1 MTGLSLTL
9 GELQAPGRTAAEFE
23 PVTTF
28 GEALGETFRQT
39 LEENPAE
46 QLRRMGELERA
57 LEEER
62 RLSQE
67 EGREYV
73 RRAGLERH
81 LAVPEQGF
89 SRRALDILIARKRSE
104 LNRQEILSR
113 AEPSWGLT
121 AAQLGVALGGSL
133 LDPINVAS
141 GFVPVVGQMRYL
153 QWLGRAGGP
162 LGRVGVRAGVGA
174 VEGAVGAALIEPIIA
189 TAKHR
194 EQADYDMTDSLFNI
208 AIGAGI
214 GGTLQP
220 LAGAVADAVRGT
232 RGIEQPWATALR
244 DAERARA
251 DAAAAPLTGVL
262 GGDTAVR
269 VGQAYVPAV
278 WRLVEQDEVE
288 ATLELAEHQGRDR
301 TRQASSDQVREI
313 AARLD
318 PALLVESPVLDY
330 GAPTLTRD
338 GRVLAGNGRLSAI
351 DLAYRQGRGGE
362 YREAILAAAERLGFS
377 RAEAERLRQPRLVR
391 QLKVDVD
398 TRRAALESNEAGAA
412 AMSPFEQARVDAE
425 RLGDLSDLQVDPERG
440 LDLGS
445 DVPQVRRWLSEM
457 PVGARAAV
465 LDADGRLSVGGQVRL
480 RNALLYSAFGD
491 APVVGRLLDSGDV
504 ELRNLARALA
514 GAAPQV
520 AALRAAV
527 RAGAAFDLDVAG
539 DLAAAA
545 ERLMRLRRDGQS
557 VHDYLAQQ
565 QLLDADLSP
574 EGRLWLAFFDAMV
587 RSPLVIETAVQA
599 YYRAVAGLGD
609 PRQGSLLGAV
619 EVPTRAALIERA
631 IAEARGAETAA
642 DVVARVS
649 PETREVAARV
659 AIAQAVQ
666 DQEVRVE
673 PVLFADP
680 AAQRTLVVDV
690 EAPRSR
696 LADEA
701 AARAVERLRGRA
713 GATLDDAMRA
723 ADEAVAE
730 LAEAER
736 GRLFALDDEDPVRA
750 WTPVGDDS
758 ALVPR
763 VSVDVS
769 APDVTGRTE
778 VRDAA
783 GERALRNQ
791 ATGET
796 WVLGHQG
803 AGKLGS
809 QARLAADWIPSMLAA
824 LDRIVAA
831 AVPFAEAPMRGAPHQ
846 RMRAFVSDVDVGDRR
861 VAVVI
866 HVKPGSGRGVA
877 GSVYALRGYALDEGG
892 KRPPAGV
899 SAGLQSADASRV
911 SGGQDRMRLSSAG
924 DLPVRLDEVRAV
936 INRLRESGEGFV
948 FALADEAAPSA
959 RRLRGVADVVAEV
972 ERQFGAAVTALRDSG
987 RLNVVASAADLPLDA
1002 KGRPA
1007 PPLALGFYD
1016 PGTGMTWLNAAMLT
1030 DPETLRGVM
1039 LHEQGVHAGMPGML
1053 GEALWGR
1060 LLDQV
1065 QAKAGAAGAD
1075 AVFVRAAE
1083 RARAAVERG
1092 AGTVADIPEETLA
1105 YLVQYAPRLSLIQE
1119 MFARMRSWAWQVSGG
1134 RLVDLTEADLQV
1146 MALAALRR
1154 HAAERR
1160 GDRGRLFVTL
1170 YHGTPYVWPADEGRP
1185 IGGFRWDK
1193 LGTGEGVQ
1201 AFTYGH
1207 YLTMVRGI
1215 AEAQYRDR
1223 LLEQKGMKSAA
1234 VFMPDARL
1242 LSQRLSMFRRQE
1254 IMSQEAVVH
1263 LENAVGEVM
1272 NAIPVMTSRNALLG
1286 AQAAVGRAI
1295 REWVDQFAGTYDVS
1309 AYAREELLD
1318 AATAY
1323 EQGNNLSVRT
1333 VQPRVD
1339 LDEAKLYEVDG
1350 RVLRP
1355 GMLGVDR
1362 ALYDLFARTHSDL
1375 GSDWTPE
1382 EALMR
1387 HVVGRG
1393 GWGSLTPEELRY
1405 IEEVPFI
1412 QAGVVQDSLP
1422 GIDEPVIAVVDVT
1435 VKPYDQAW
1443 RMHVLY
1449 RRSGEWVLSAD
1460 MEPEQVG
1467 RLARLAAE
1475 AGAAVVRIDVDGEEA
1490 AGRDRAAA
1498 RMAAP
1503 YVFRSRFAG
1512 NVGNRDRDYSLP
1524 LANALVERLEKQAR
1538 KVLDLG
1544 PNPEGSR
1551 VTLDAMAERA
1561 HAAGLEVARELGAFA
1576 GDVAKKVFGPQA
1588 RKARVFRFRDG
1599 YDPRALARPMP
1610 EPEDAG
1616 GSVYVF
1622 DLPDEV
1628 MEERFQGYREP
1639 WEAQSLTVQ
1648 RAYERLWLEVF
1659 GIQIAEFGDLTSS
1672 RMSMW
1677 YERTANRMVDAVIRF
1692 LRDDLDAALDAAGGV
1707 VVPGEWTLLESLRR
1721 GDDLGLGE
1729 DQWRRVMEAAPFGGA
1744 LAEVARRR
1752 GLGARAALVRLLG
1765 SDRDKLAE
1773 ELVSVALWQRGM
1785 LGTKFEA
1792 DGGRRAGQ
1800 YNVVVFADDVITP
1813 QRRYALADDP
1823 LSGEETLQAWQ
1834 QAVDRAGAY
1843 RSVLRAAAGVTDPA
1857 EQDRLMRQAL
1867 PDLTAEE
1874 VQELRMALSKAHRR
1888 VSLSLRRV
1896 RRGLEA
1902 EDEVVETQDEALAAA
1917 DVAAADVQAAR
1928 VVAKRNAALNLA
1940 ARRRAV
1946 DWVLTQW
1953 AGREHLGIESL
1964 LVGTAVGKLGARR
1977 SVGAEQQQF
1986 LGGWLG
1992 GIIHDLE
1999 AAGLWELFRDN
2010 AMEDD
2015 VARALFLIDT
2025 PAFARLPEQAR
2036 RMAEI
2041 IRKYQDAARATRNRF
2056 GAWIG
2061 DLKGWIVSQARSHDM
2076 HKIRVAGFEA
2086 WSRVARDTL
2095 DLDRM
2100 FEGEP
2105 YTEEQVTRMLGN
2117 LWRDFA
2123 SGLHME
2129 YLRVDEEGG
2138 PRRPGSLARRVSQ
2151 SREVHFKGPDAWLA
2165 YQRQFGVG
2173 RLSDAVLAGLEQA
2186 ADQAGLLKV
2195 LGTNPQGNLQSIL
2208 DAVEGSI
2215 TDPVKRR
2222 DFHSARTRFDSMLA
2236 SVDGRARVPG
2246 DGWTARAGANLR
2258 AWQSMAKLG
2267 GAVLS
2272 AVTDVPVFASEVNFQ
2287 GRGWLTGFS
2296 EALWALRTGRKTPEQ
2311 RAVLSSLG
2319 VFFDHMRASA
2329 RRHEAEDDFGGR
2341 TALMMQTFFKWN
2353 GLQWWTES
2361 LSSGASLALSH
2372 SLAAVRKL
2380 GFEQLERGQ
2389 RVVLETHGVD
2399 AARWELLRQAAVK
2412 LADGAEYLT
2421 PEGIDAIPDAALRSY
2436 ITAVGRSASDAAVRN
2451 LRDDLKAQLRSVV
2464 LDTAARMVVQPDAR
2478 TRWFLTRDLRPG
2490 TAWGEIARAV
2500 AQFKSFPVAMVQR
2513 VVGRE
2518 VYGGGGL
2525 LGLAGLIVAT
2535 TAFGYLALSLKEMV
2549 KGRMPRDP
2557 TRLDTWV
2564 ASMLQGGALGLYGD
2578 FIFGE
2583 HSRHGNSIVEALA
2596 GPQASALGDA
2606 VGVYARAVRGDDAAA
2621 AFVRFITS
2629 NTPFA
2634 NLFYTRMALDYLIV
2648 YRIQEELNP
2657 GYLRRL
2663 ERRVLQ
2669 ENGQEFWLSPSV
2681 AAGE

>member
-9 GELQAPGRTAAEFE
+9 GELQAPGRGAAEFE

-28 GEALGETFRQT
+28 GDALGSTLLQT
-39 LEENPAE
+39 LEENPTE

-57 LEEER
+57 LDEER

-736 GRLFALDDEDPVRA
+736 GRLFALDDEPGAWEPLGDQAARLREVAVPMNRTPAGRRDVVRGLL
-750 WTPVGDDS
+750 PS
-758 ALVPR
+758 RMLVN
-763 VSVDVS
+763 
-769 APDVTGRTE
+769 E
-778 VRDAA
+778 
-783 GERALRNQ
+783 

-796 WVLGHQG
+796 WQVDGT
-803 AGKLGS
+803 AVDKLTHHS
-809 QARLAADWIPSMLAA
+809 HAHSPWVQTVVASLERLAAAA
-824 LDRIVAA
+824 LPAA
-831 AVPFAEAPMRGAPHQ
+831 QQPNMRP
-846 RMRAFVSDVDVGDRR
+846 
-861 VAVVI
+861 
-866 HVKPGSGRGVA
+866 
-877 GSVYALRGYALDEGG
+877 EGG
-892 KRPPAGV
+892 MF
-899 SAGLQSADASRV
+899 RV
-911 SGGQDRMRLSSAG
+911 
-924 DLPVRLDEVRAV
+924 
-936 INRLRESGEGFV
+936 FY
-948 FALADEAAPSA
+948 ALADIEGRHVLVALFVRPNAKGDLSLYTVRGWDVVDGEEGAPAGPAGAAGPTGSPRLPA
-959 RRLRGVADVVAEV
+959 AQSDTAFSDTGAPAGMTVGQAAELRKRQGPLFALGDAAQPLDGQPAPRRLNGVADVVAEI

-1030 DPETLRGVM
+1030 DPEMLRGVM

-1119 MFARMRSWAWQVSGG
+1119 VFARMRSWAWQVSGG

-1800 YNVVVFADDVITP
+1800 YNLVVFADDVITP
-1813 QRRYALADDP
+1813 HRRYALADDP

-1843 RSVLRAAAGVTDPA
+1843 RNVLRAAAGVTDPA

-2015 VARALFLIDT
+2015 VARALFMIDT

-2041 IRKYQDAARATRNRF
+2041 IRKYQDGARATRNRF